1 MDELLTEVSTPTT
14 WPNWVDLILVT
25 LLLRTCY
32 TGFGRGVLV
41 ELLHLV
47 GIVGATIF
55 ACVFHGSVSRAL
67 ASWVTVVGPALLDFG
82 SFLALLAL
90 GLAVFVQFGV
100 RALAKSVTGNRLA
113 WSVQGLGLLV
123 GGVRGLWWAGLA
135 LLVFLATGGAYVA
148 RSIQERSVLSP
159 PLLAV
164 SRTTL
169 AQLVS
174 WTVGSRSEGPLIPTL
189 SPRR

>member
-1 MDELLTEVSTPTT
+1 MA
-14 WPNWVDLILVT
+14 
-25 LLLRTCY
+25 
-32 TGFGRGVLV
+32 

-47 GIVGATIF
+47 GIVGATIL
-55 ACVFHGSVSRAL
+55 ACTFHGSVSRAL
-67 ASWVTVVGPALLDFG
+67 ASWVTVVGPTPLDFV

-90 GLAVFVQFGV
+90 GLTVFVQLGV
-100 RALAKSVTGNRLA
+100 RMLAKSVTGNRLA

-135 LLVFLATGGAYVA
+135 LLVLLSTGVPYIA
-148 RSIQERSVLSP
+148 RSIQERSMLSP
-159 PLLAV
+159 RLLAV

-169 AQLVS
+169 TQFVDWA
-174 WTVGSRSEGPLIPTL
+174 VGSRIEGPLIPTL